1 MRGGMM
7 AEMKYVCLYSE
18 YLETLKELSDE
29 EMGRLV
35 RGMLAYNN
43 HGAEPA
49 FQGNER
55 FLWGTVK
62 AKIDRDN
69 AAYSKKCG
77 NLRAN
82 GKKGGRPRN
91 SEMQMGASET
101 KRFSENQEKAN
112 QGQTK
117 TKTKTETKDILNALR
132 SSALPKNPIHS
143 DVVAYLNRVCGTNYR
158 ASSQA
163 TKRLIDARTNEGY
176 SLDDFKT
183 VIDNK
188 QSEWGK
194 DSKMRQYLRPE
205 TLFGTK
211 FESYLNQ
218 RPKQQP
224 KPAADDDLAGIL

>member
-1 MRGGMM
+1 M

-101 KRFSENQEKAN
+101 KRFSENHGKAN

-117 TKTKTETKDILNALR
+117 TETETKAKTILNALR

-143 DVVAYLNRVCGTNYR
+143 DVVAYLNHVCGTNYR

-163 TKRLIDARTNEGY
+163 TKRLIDARVSEGF
-176 SLDDFKT
+176 SLDDFKA
-183 VIDNK
+183 VIDGK
-188 QSEWGK
+188 YEEWGR
-194 DSKMRQYLRPE
+194 DSKMSQYLRPQ

-211 FESYLNQ
+211 FEGYLNQ
-218 RPKQQP
+218 PKRQP